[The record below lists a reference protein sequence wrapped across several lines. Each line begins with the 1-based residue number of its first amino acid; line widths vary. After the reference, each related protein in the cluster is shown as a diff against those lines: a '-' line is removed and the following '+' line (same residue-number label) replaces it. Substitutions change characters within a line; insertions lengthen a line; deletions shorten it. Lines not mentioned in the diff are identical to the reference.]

1 MVELLNQWLP
11 NVMDR
16 PDVFI
21 KSIQETFIMV
31 GWSGAISFVVGLF
44 LGVLITVTK
53 PGNILEHP
61 LVYQII
67 DKVVNLFRSVPF
79 IILLACLV
87 PISRLIMGTAIG
99 VKGAIVPLVF
109 GCAPFFTRQIE
120 SALADVDPGLIE
132 AAQSMGLD
140 NKDIIF
146 RVYLKESI
154 AGIARGTTIT
164 IISLIGLTA
173 MAGAIGA
180 GRSGQLCHYVWSSE
194 KHAGYHLYNSGC
206 AGYHCYGGTA
216 HRQLY
221 SEKKYTLNFYN
232 NALGG
237 KRHEK
242 ERYYCTCIN
251 SRTGTWRI
259 NRLRKHHSKGNNRQ
273 HRCGC

>member
-1 MVELLNQWLP
+1 MIY
-11 NVMDR
+11 R
-16 PDVFI
+16 S
-21 KSIQETFIMV
+21 KETV
-31 GWSGAISFVVGLF
+31 CS
-44 LGVLITVTK
+44 ITV
-53 PGNILEHP
+53 PRDPEYLALVQDILEHP

-87 PISRLIMGTAIG
+87 PLSRLIMGTAIG

-180 GRSGQLCHYVWSSE
+180 GGLGNFAIHQRNMPGITYTTVVVLVIIVTVVQLIGNYI
-194 KHAGYHLYNSGC
+194 A
-206 AGYHCYGGTA
+206 
-216 HRQLY
+216 
-221 SEKKYTLNFYN
+221 KKNT
-232 NALGG
+232 
-237 KRHEK
+237 H
-242 ERYYCTCIN
+242 
-251 SRTGTWRI
+251 
-259 NRLRKHHSKGNNRQ
+259 
-273 HRCGC
+273 